1 MLVPGVHT
9 FDQIQSQLM
18 HRPLGGTPLV
28 ATLRRIQDHYTSVIS
43 EQGLHCIIATDG
55 EPSEGA
61 KAFYDLVM
69 RRPFPRKWII
79 NFLVCTD
86 QDEEVEY
93 LDHLDK
99 HADHVDVTD
108 DFATE
113 RKQVLRSGK
122 VQKFSYDD
130 YIVKAVVGAS
140 SKLIDQM
147 DEATNQWW
155 WCALL

>member
-1 MLVPGVHT
+1 MYP
-9 FDQIQSQLM
+9 
-18 HRPLGGTPLV
+18 PNGGTPLV
-28 ATLRRIQDHYTSVIS
+28 ATLRRIQEHYANVIP

-61 KAFYDLVM
+61 KVLYDLVM
-69 RRPFPRKWII
+69 RRPFSRKWII

-108 DFATE
+108 DFSTE
-113 RKQVLRSGK
+113 RKQVLRTGK
-122 VQKFSYDD
+122 VHKFSYDD

-140 SKLIDQM
+140 SPRIDQM
-147 DEATNQWW
+147 DESNHF
-155 WCALL
+155 CAIL